1 MSNDALSK
9 LQDALKRA
17 IEAEIEG
24 QHFYRMAAASTTDA
38 KGKEVFEWLATEE
51 FHHAEFLK
59 AQLRSVQSKGT
70 VDQSMALGNPRR
82 LADAYPIFS
91 DEIKSRAADAHFEMT
106 ALSVGVQLEENAI
119 RFYKDQAIAASDGAV
134 RKFFLEL
141 ADWETSHYSALLRQQ
156 ELLRDSYWTENRF
169 SPF

>member
-1 MSNDALSK
+1 MEQPSRAK
-9 LQDALKRA
+9 LEEALKRA

-24 QHFYRMAAASTTDA
+24 QHFYRMAGHSTQDD
-38 KGKEVFEWLATEE
+38 KGKEVFEWLAKEE

-59 AQLRSVQSKGT
+59 AQLRAVREKGEADPT
-70 VDQSMALGNPRR
+70 LTLGLPRR
-82 LADAYPIFS
+82 LSDPYPIFS
-91 DEIKSRAADAHFEMT
+91 EELKGRAQDAHFEMT

-119 RFYKDQAIAASDGAV
+119 KFYKEQALASSDPVV

-141 ADWETSHYSALLRQQ
+141 ADWETGHYSALLQQQ
-156 ELLRDSYWTENRF
+156 ELLKDDYWTENRF

>member
-1 MSNDALSK
+1 MSNEALVR
-9 LQDALKRA
+9 LQEALRKA

-24 QHFYRMAAASTTDA
+24 QYFYGMAALSTEDG
-38 KGKEVFEWLATEE
+38 KGKEVFEWLASEE

-59 AQLRSVQSKGT
+59 AQLRSLTDRGV
-70 VDQSMALGNPRR
+70 VDTTLALGNPRR
-82 LADAYPIFS
+82 LADPYPIFS
-91 DEIKSRAADAHFEMT
+91 EEIKARSADAHYEMT

-119 RFYKDQAIAASDGAV
+119 RFYKEQALAAPDQAMK
-134 RKFFLEL
+134 KFFLEL
-141 ADWETSHYSALLRQQ
+141 ADWESGHYSALLRQQ